1 MKTQL
6 IKPTQWL
13 VTALLALSLA
23 ACASYYPVAVDVN
36 PTVKAKSGVYNGQ
49 TLSLSS
55 KSSRENDYVI
65 RIEQNNKAPV
75 VVGASGNIA
84 TQLEQALIQGFST
97 QGAIVESG
105 APTDIVLEVQEVL
118 ATVER
123 GHVSY
128 DVKQQVR
135 MQLILKRD
143 GRTTTKQF
151 RRSAQEEFPGLL
163 HPELDKVKAALND
176 QLSLMLNDMLT
187 DLDVQHFIK
196 GN

>member
-1 MKTQL
+1 MKTQI

-13 VTALLALSLA
+13 ISALLALSLA
-23 ACASYYPVAVDVN
+23 ACASYYPVAVDVK
-36 PTVKAKSGVYNGQ
+36 PTVKAKPGVYNGQ

-55 KSSRENDYVI
+55 KNSRENDYVI

-75 VVGASGNIA
+75 VVGASGNIV

-97 QGAIVESG
+97 QGAVVESE
-105 APTDIVLEVQEVL
+105 AATDIVLEVQEIL
-118 ATVER
+118 AKVER

-135 MQLILKRD
+135 MQLILQRD

-187 DLDVQHFIK
+187 DVDVQHFIK

>member
-1 MKTQL
+1 MQL

-13 VTALLALSLA
+13 VTALLALSLT
-23 ACASYYPVAVDVN
+23 ACASYYPVAVDVK
-36 PTVKAKSGVYNGQ
+36 PTVNAKSGVYNGQ
-49 TLSLSS
+49 TISLSS
-55 KSSRENDYVI
+55 NSSQENDYVI

-75 VVGASGNIA
+75 VVSANGNIA
-84 TQLEQALIQGFST
+84 TQLEQALANGLSS
-97 QGAIVESG
+97 QGATVESG

-118 ATVER
+118 AIVER

-151 RRSAQEEFPGLL
+151 RRSAQEEFPGVLQ
-163 HPELDKVKAALND
+163 PELEKVKAALNK

-187 DLDVQHFIK
+187 DVDVQHFIK